1 MRVRRN
7 SRERAAVFLASP
19 FLGIGV
25 HRGNVADAAPTL
37 TATLEEG
44 TGMEPSARTGLSRRN
59 LRLGSG
65 LLLFAYIALHLAN
78 HALGLVSLDVAERAL
93 AIAAAFWHGGVGSV
107 LLYGAFA
114 IHLAL
119 AFDAIYARRTLRM
132 APADL
137 VRVFL
142 GLGIPTLLI
151 GHAVGTRLAWQIYGE
166 STAYSRVI
174 GSLLAADGQ
183 GRQLALLVPGW
194 LHGCIGVHFA
204 LVRRPMYQRLRPV
217 LFALALLLPVLGA
230 LGFLAMARE
239 LQTAAVMHALSAVTP
254 TRASQPAL
262 ASVRQVVLAVY
273 AGACMLVFV
282 SRWGRWWRERRAGS
296 TVRIRYPGRSV
307 AVPRGWSVLEAS
319 RSHHL
324 PHVAVCGGRARC
336 STCRVRIVDGEAHCP
351 APTDMESATLRRIH
365 AGKDIRLAC
374 QLRPTG
380 DVAVVP
386 VLAPAGPARHP
397 ATSAP
402 AVEKELAFACI
413 SWNNYHAL
421 SQAMLAQD
429 EVFLVARFRRS
440 VESATHPRRAAI
452 CNVTNDSVTLVFG
465 VSGRPDQACREALLA
480 ACAVEQDL
488 HALAELCARQFG
500 ARPEFGICAHV
511 GVAALSDADGEVP
524 HQRVAAGPAVREM
537 QRLRR
542 AGTRQA
548 EKIVLSTELLHQAGA
563 TPWIQGGIE
572 ARRLEG
578 STQPGAIA
586 VPSLQGIARVLA
598 G

>member
-1 MRVRRN
+1 M
-7 SRERAAVFLASP
+7 AVHPGS
-19 FLGIGV
+19 
-25 HRGNVADAAPTL
+25 VADAAPTL
-37 TATLEEG
+37 SATLEEG
-44 TGMEPSARTGLSRRN
+44 TGMEPSTRTGLSRRN

-65 LLLFAYIALHLAN
+65 LLLFGYIALHLAN
-78 HALGLVSLDVAERAL
+78 HALGLVSLEVAERAL
-93 AIAAAFWHGGVGSV
+93 AIAAAFWHSGVGSV

-204 LVRRPMYQRLRPV
+204 LVRRPTYQRLRPV

-239 LQTAAVMHALSAVTP
+239 LQTAAVLHALSAVTP
-254 TRASQPAL
+254 GRANGPAL
-262 ASVRQVVLAVY
+262 AGVRQGVLAVY
-273 AGACMLVFV
+273 AGACVLVFV
-282 SRWGRWWRERRAGS
+282 SRWGRSWRERRAGS
-296 TVRIRYPGRSV
+296 TVRIRYPGLSV

-319 RSHHL
+319 RGHHV

-336 STCRVRIVDGEAHCP
+336 STCRVRVVDGDAHCP
-351 APTDMESATLRRIH
+351 APTDMESATLRRIR
-365 AGKDIRLAC
+365 AGQDIRLAC

-397 ATSAP
+397 AASAP

-413 SWNNYHAL
+413 SWNNFHAL

-429 EVFLVARFRRS
+429 EVFLVARFRRC
-440 VESATHPRRAAI
+440 VESATQPRKVAI
-452 CNVTNDSVTLVFG
+452 CNVTSDSVTLAFG
-465 VSGRPDQACREALLA
+465 VSGEPDQACREALLA
-480 ACAVEQDL
+480 ACSVEQGL
-488 HALAELCARQFG
+488 HALAELCGRQFG

-511 GVAALSDADGEVP
+511 GIAALSDVDGEVP
-524 HQRVAAGPAVREM
+524 HQRVAAGPAIREM
-537 QRLRR
+537 QRLR
-542 AGTRQA
+542 QA
-548 EKIVLSTELLHQAGA
+548 AARLEEKIVLSTDLLRHAGA
-563 TPWIQGGIE
+563 APWMQDGIE
-572 ARRLEG
+572 ARRLDE
-578 STQPGAIA
+578 STHAAAIA
-586 VPSLQGIARVLA
+586 VSSLQGIAGHLA

>member
-1 MRVRRN
+1 M
-7 SRERAAVFLASP
+7 
-19 FLGIGV
+19 
-25 HRGNVADAAPTL
+25 
-37 TATLEEG
+37 TATMKEG
-44 TGMEPSARTGLSRRN
+44 TGMEPSAMTGLSRRN

-65 LLLFAYIALHLAN
+65 LLLFGYIALHLAN
-78 HALGLVSLDVAERAL
+78 HAWGLVSLAVAERAL
-93 AIAAAFWHGGVGSV
+93 AIAAAFWHSGAGSV
-107 LLYGAFA
+107 LLYGAFS

-151 GHAVGTRLAWQIYGE
+151 GHAVGTRLAWQVYGE

-204 LVRRPMYQRLRPV
+204 LARRPMYQRLRPV

-230 LGFLAMARE
+230 LGFLSMARE
-239 LQTAAVMHALSAVTP
+239 LQTDAVLHALSAAMP
-254 TRASQPAL
+254 RRANGPVL
-262 ASVRQVVLAVY
+262 ASVRQAALAVY
-273 AGACMLVFV
+273 AGACGLVFL
-282 SRWGRWWRERRAGS
+282 SRLARSWRERSAGS
-296 TVRIRYPGRSV
+296 TVRIRYPERSV
-307 AVPRGWSVLEAS
+307 EVPRGWSVLEAS

-336 STCRVRIVDGEAHCP
+336 STCRVRIVDGDANCP
-351 APTDMESATLRRIH
+351 PPTDMESATLRRIH
-365 AGKDIRLAC
+365 AGPDVRLAC

-380 DVAVVP
+380 DVVLVP
-386 VLAPAGPARHP
+386 ALGPTGPARHP
-397 ATSAP
+397 AASAP
-402 AVEKELAFACI
+402 AVEKELAFACV
-413 SWNNYHAL
+413 SWNNFHAL

-429 EVFLVARFRRS
+429 EVFLVARFQRCVEGATQQRR
-440 VESATHPRRAAI
+440 VAI
-452 CNVTNDSVTLVFG
+452 CNIGSDSVTLAFG
-465 VSGRPDQACREALLA
+465 VAGQPEQACREALLPA
-480 ACAVEQDL
+480 FSVEQGLD
-488 HALAELCARQFG
+488 ALAELCARQFG

-511 GVAALSDADGEVP
+511 GIAALSNVEGEVP

-537 QRLRR
+537 QRLR
-542 AGTRQA
+542 QA
-548 EKIVLSTELLHQAGA
+548 AAQQGAKVVLSADLLRHAGA
-563 TPWIQGGIE
+563 GAWVQAAVDAAGLAGPTH
-572 ARRLEG
+572 
-578 STQPGAIA
+578 PGA
-586 VPSLQGIARVLA
+586 VTVSSLQGIARYLA